1 MRSSPLSRTPKLQLT
16 AKQPLTGK
24 CWITPM
30 KDIPCPRAK
39 KKPQQDSRRGKIAFR
54 INGSK
59 KTFCTSGPRDPT
71 GTEPDVPLSV

>member
-1 MRSSPLSRTPKLQLT
+1 MRSSSLSRTPKLQLT

-39 KKPQQDSRRGKIAFR
+39 KKPQQAGRRVQTTFR
-54 INGSK
+54 IKSHTCQRGSEAQ
-59 KTFCTSGPRDPT
+59 T
-71 GTEPDVPLSV
+71 